1 MDIYEISFIISTF
14 WVGPF
19 WIAMLIN
26 PETDKTKKL
35 LKGPWFFLGPIVFWF
50 ILMIYNPQGLID
62 LVSGSSN
69 SDGFLEGLAIGMGTK
84 AGVSAIW
91 AHMVAGDIIA
101 TRWIWKKSIEI
112 KANKWVT
119 RLSVFFGVMLM
130 PVGIAIFIL
139 SNLSILKK

>member
-1 MDIYEISFIISTF
+1 
-14 WVGPF
+14 
-19 WIAMLIN
+19 MLIN

-69 SDGFLEGLAIGMGTK
+69 SVGFLEGLAIGMGTK

>member
-69 SDGFLEGLAIGMGTK
+69 SDGFLEGLAIRMGTK

>member
-1 MDIYEISFIISTF
+1 
-14 WVGPF
+14 
-19 WIAMLIN
+19 MLIN

-62 LVSGSSN
+62 LASGSSN
-69 SDGFLEGLAIGMGTK
+69 SAGFLEGLAIGMGTK

-130 PVGIAIFIL
+130 PLGIAIFIL

>member
-1 MDIYEISFIISTF
+1 
-14 WVGPF
+14 
-19 WIAMLIN
+19 MLIN

>member
-1 MDIYEISFIISTF
+1 
-14 WVGPF
+14 
-19 WIAMLIN
+19 MLIN

-130 PVGIAIFIL
+130 PLGIAIFIL

>member
-1 MDIYEISFIISTF
+1 
-14 WVGPF
+14 
-19 WIAMLIN
+19 MLIN

-62 LVSGSSN
+62 LASGSSN

>member
-1 MDIYEISFIISTF
+1 
-14 WVGPF
+14 
-19 WIAMLIN
+19 MLIN

-119 RLSVFFGVMLM
+119 RLSVLFGVMLM

-139 SNLSILKK
+139 SNLSMLKK

>member
-14 WVGPF
+14 WIGPF

-62 LVSGSSN
+62 LANGSSN
-69 SDGFLEGLAIGMGTK
+69 SAGFLEGLAIGMGTK

>member
-62 LVSGSSN
+62 LANGSSN
-69 SDGFLEGLAIGMGTK
+69 SAGFLEGLAIGMGTK

-130 PVGIAIFIL
+130 PLGIAIFIL